1 MQAPKVKVKKAR
13 KGKTT
18 SSVMEAPSINNEL
31 SKDQL
36 WEEGLLRLQ
45 EELDRVR
52 EEKRNFQLERDK
64 YQAAWNIAKEELEET
79 EVRVR
84 FKRRQT
90 EEARERHRAEI
101 SDYQQRLKN
110 MLAEQN
116 NSVADLKKANVS
128 SSLLLRNE
136 ITKREVELCREYE
149 QLQAACRQRRFLKK
163 ASIRNLELKHQE
175 AMMKMSRHYEHKL
188 RDMAEIFQIR
198 RKNLVQDK
206 ESEMRNQLSSLDTEI
221 TKRLDFMMTDYLK
234 KLRELQLVWD
244 KEREKEDPPFC
255 EQSNIPLLKKKPQLG
270 RKLLLEEKTEQEV
283 QEKQLQEQQQQQKH
297 SLKDLMARRRSRQTE
312 MDKELREETVKNEF
326 LLQACIQVIRLPP
339 AACVSSSRRC
349 WSGRLQI
356 CCQLEQECKDLQR
369 REMETILEIQQKRS
383 VEEMRLQR
391 RLVEMSEALEKTDV
405 KLLSVLTLTST
416 DQETR
421 NDAAKRLQEI
431 FESKQAQMDSMKET
445 LEGDCKEYDEL
456 LQTCKDKPRA
466 SGGHNFPFKSAK
478 AILKAAQPL
487 PDILQATGC
496 STLNARKQVM

>member
-1 MQAPKVKVKKAR
+1 MAPKVKVKKAR

-64 YQAAWNIAKEELEET
+64 YQAAWSIAKEELEET

-244 KEREKEDPPFC
+244 KEQEKEDPPFC
-255 EQSNIPLLKKKPQLG
+255 EQPNIPLLKKKPQLG

-283 QEKQLQEQQQQQKH
+283 QERQLQEQQQKH
-297 SLKDLMARRRSRQTE
+297 SLKDLMARRRSRQME

-326 LLQACIQVIRLPP
+326 LLQACIQ
-339 AACVSSSRRC
+339 
-349 WSGRLQI
+349 
-356 CCQLEQECKDLQR
+356 LEQECKDLQR
-369 REMETILEIQQKRS
+369 REMETVLDIQLKSS

>member
-1 MQAPKVKVKKAR
+1 MAPKVKVKKAR

-64 YQAAWNIAKEELEET
+64 YQAAWSIAKEELEET

-116 NSVADLKKANVS
+116 NSVADLKETNVS

-163 ASIRNLELKHQE
+163 ASIRNLQLKHQE

-221 TKRLDFMMTDYLK
+221 TKRLDFMMTNYLK

-244 KEREKEDPPFC
+244 KEQEKEDPPLC
-255 EQSNIPLLKKKPQLG
+255 EQPNIPLLKKKPQLG

-283 QEKQLQEQQQQQKH
+283 QEKQLQEQQQQKH
-297 SLKDLMARRRSRQTE
+297 SLKDLMVRRRSRQTE

-326 LLQACIQVIRLPP
+326 LLQACIQ
-339 AACVSSSRRC
+339 
-349 WSGRLQI
+349 
-356 CCQLEQECKDLQR
+356 LEQECKDLQS
-369 REMETILEIQQKRS
+369 REMETVLDIQQKSS